1 MDVNKRKI
9 RLLYLMF
16 STSDEIILFSSTLIL
31 RLLKMRFGVRRLIIK
46 VVRHK
51 CDLNT
56 EYVPTASD
64 NGFSQKIFVWG
75 TTEKLF

>member
-1 MDVNKRKI
+1 MDVIKRKI

-16 STSDEIILFSSTLIL
+16 STSDETILFSSTLIL

-56 EYVPTASD
+56 ESTASD
-64 NGFSQKIFVWG
+64 NGFSQKIFEWG
-75 TTEKLF
+75 TTEKIF